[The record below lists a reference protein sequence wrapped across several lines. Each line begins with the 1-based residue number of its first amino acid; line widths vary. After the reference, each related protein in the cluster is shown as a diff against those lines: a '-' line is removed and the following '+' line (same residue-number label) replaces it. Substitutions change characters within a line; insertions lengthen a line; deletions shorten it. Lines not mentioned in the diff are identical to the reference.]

1 MVYTQGTVA
10 KLSIRLKLE
19 LPAESI
25 TVINSRGVC
34 TPLLFEIVKVLQ
46 KVIFKPI
53 FCLADAQLSKLILSF
68 VMQNYM
74 KKISFQCDIT
84 S

>member
-1 MVYTQGTVA
+1 MVYTQGIVA

-25 TVINSRGVC
+25 TIVNSRGVC

-46 KVIFKPI
+46 KVIWNQFT
-53 FCLADAQLSKLILSF
+53 CLADAQLSELILSF

-74 KKISFQCDIT
+74 KKKLVFNVT
-84 S
+84 

>member
-1 MVYTQGTVA
+1 MVYTQGIVA

-19 LPAESI
+19 LPVESI
-25 TVINSRGVC
+25 TIINSRGVC

-53 FCLADAQLSKLILSF
+53 FCLADAQFFKMILSF
-68 VMQNYM
+68 VMQTW
-74 KKISFQCDIT
+74 KKLVFNVT
-84 S
+84 

>member
-1 MVYTQGTVA
+1 MVYTQGIVA

-25 TVINSRGVC
+25 TIINSRGVC

-53 FCLADAQLSKLILSF
+53 FCLVDAQLSKLILSF

-74 KKISFQCDIT
+74 KKN
-84 S
+84 